1 MINTIYL
8 NGKKTQVD
16 LEKSNLL
23 IDIVEKYSRKIKSQN
38 IAVAVN
44 MKIVTRS
51 EWKSFKVEKNDKIE
65 IVSPFPEV
73 KKMNKKDYFE
83 IDGKKFNSRLI
94 MGTSF
99 ILINQF

>member
-23 IDIVEKYSRKIKSQN
+23 IDIVEKYSRKIKNQN

-44 MKIVTRS
+44 MEIVTRS
-51 EWKSFKVEKNDKIE
+51 EWKTFKIEKNDKIE
-65 IVSPFPEV
+65 IVSPFP
-73 KKMNKKDYFE
+73 
-83 IDGKKFNSRLI
+83 G
-94 MGTSF
+94 G
-99 ILINQF
+99 

>member
-23 IDIVEKYSRKIKSQN
+23 IDIVKKYSRKIKNQN

-65 IVSPFPEV
+65 IVSPFP
-73 KKMNKKDYFE
+73 
-83 IDGKKFNSRLI
+83 G
-94 MGTSF
+94 G
-99 ILINQF
+99 

>member
-1 MINTIYL
+1 MLIIRKITILYHLIDLNFHKIVYYIDMINIIYL

-23 IDIVEKYSRKIKSQN
+23 IDIVEKFSRKIKNQN

-51 EWKSFKVEKNDKIE
+51 EWKSFKVEKNDKID
-65 IVSPFPEV
+65 IVSPFP
-73 KKMNKKDYFE
+73 
-83 IDGKKFNSRLI
+83 G
-94 MGTSF
+94 G
-99 ILINQF
+99 